1 MVKKNK
7 DKKKEEKNEKT
18 QNYDDLEESLSQ
30 EIKKKVF
37 DLGLTMIIVLI
48 VLLSVY
54 FQYRHEMQQRQ
65 SSISEDYETDYYEI
79 LGVDYGADLKEIRK
93 KYKEMAKIWHPDKN
107 INCKNCQEKFAQI
120 SKAYEVLSDG
130 AKKDEYDTKG
140 GKSNFKSS
148 YILTVKNYHHL
159 VEESNDYWV
168 ILVFEN
174 TRGNRFNQYISEV
187 WEEVSSKYKH
197 SVKFGVI
204 DVLQGDN
211 ILHFL
216 PYKFKFYP
224 NIFTYLHGEDSELL
238 QNIDSFN
245 VKSKLFK
252 KIIFISISVH

>member
-1 MVKKNK
+1 MAKQSK
-7 DKKKEEKNEKT
+7 DKKEQKNKKNL
-18 QNYDDLEESLSQ
+18 NYDDLDESLTS

-37 DLGLTMIIVLI
+37 DMGLIIVI
-48 VLLSVY
+48 VLLVLLTVY
-54 FQYRHEMQQRQ
+54 FQYRYEMKQRQ
-65 SSISEDYETDYYEI
+65 SSITEDYETDYYEI

-93 KYKEMAKIWHPDKN
+93 KYKELAKIWHPDKN
-107 INCKNCQEKFAQI
+107 LNCKNCHEKFSQI
-120 SKAYEVLSDG
+120 SKAYEILSDG

-148 YILTVKNYHHL
+148 HILTVKNYHHL

-168 ILVFEN
+168 ILVYEN

-197 SVKFGVI
+197 SVRFGVI
-204 DVLQGDN
+204 DVLQGEN

-216 PYKFKFYP
+216 PFKFKFYP

-238 QNIDSFN
+238 QNIDSFT
-245 VKSKLFK
+245 VKSKLYTLYVL
-252 KIIFISISVH
+252 IYY